1 MHVDER
7 RSRWEEAENEGRK
20 ARLEDEPLRSN
31 PYQSAGLTLEATLH
45 VCWQRGWMDADREL
59 ASEKGESGSPKF
71 GGWDTRK
78 LIAL

>member
-1 MHVDER
+1 MYVDAR

-45 VCWQRGWMDADREL
+45 VCWQRAVAPDRE
-59 ASEKGESGSPKF
+59 AFYPGRVPPESYCLS
-71 GGWDTRK
+71 
-78 LIAL
+78 